1 MGGWGKHLEFST
13 HSTPGKPPKVP
24 GPILHSVLGC
34 AKPGHHP
41 GPPPR
46 AFSRGVGIELRP
58 HPNLSPVLPN
68 PRPSNRGFCLFRLL
82 LFFATGV
89 LFYLP
94 GVVSHIFLFFS
105 KTSVSFL
112 SLFYFLFFVIALLLF
127 FFFFLPYSV
136 ACGISVHG
144 LEIRP
149 ELLWLEQRV
158 RITGLTET
166 VRPRGLL
173 IGMRSPKGPHL
184 NTRTWLCSKLPTNS
198 TAGNLR
204 PND

>member
-1 MGGWGKHLEFST
+1 MREA
-13 HSTPGKPPKVP
+13 PGVLHPLNPWEVSEGP
-24 GPILHSVLGC
+24 GPDLTHSVLGC

-46 AFSRGVGIELRP
+46 AFSRGVGLELRP

-68 PRPSNRGFCLFRLL
+68 PCPSNRGFCLFLLL
-82 LFFATGV
+82 LFFAIGV

-94 GVVSHIFLFFS
+94 GVVSHIFLYFS

-112 SLFYFLFFVIALLLF
+112 SLFYFLFFVIALLLLLLL

-158 RITGLTET
+158 RITGLS
-166 VRPRGLL
+166 LL
-173 IGMRSPKGPHL
+173 D
-184 NTRTWLCSKLPTNS
+184 C
-198 TAGNLR
+198 
-204 PND
+204 